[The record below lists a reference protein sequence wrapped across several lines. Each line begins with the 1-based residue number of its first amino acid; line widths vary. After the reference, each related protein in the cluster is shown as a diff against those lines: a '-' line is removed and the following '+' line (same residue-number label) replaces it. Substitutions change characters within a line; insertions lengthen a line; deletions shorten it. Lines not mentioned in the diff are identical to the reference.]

1 MAENGH
7 AFWNPSGIESVIACP
22 GKKALEQGRPDTANE
37 HAASGTA
44 SHQVLTWALQRGK
57 DASDWVGITI
67 NLDVN
72 GRVIG
77 ALDLTTP
84 VEYSFKVDD
93 ERADRVQVCIDYVR
107 NLMALDPQAII
118 FVDKKVSHA
127 ARIGVPPEHGTG
139 TLDVAVLLPTL
150 RKLYGIDYK
159 DGRGYVSA
167 GSVVDGPNGQVACY
181 MGGLVDM
188 LSIAHD
194 FDDFELVLAIVQP
207 RCSQVPQEHSMT
219 LAELDA
225 WFDQVAKPAIL
236 RSRVAVDTY
245 RPKGDAVT
253 QLEWEETFLKPG
265 DAQCQYCRAK
275 ATCPALRDDVVETVF
290 GAPMATAED
299 FGALKATT
307 LQHILAPDAEPTTW
321 GGQPINAWIGM
332 ALDKVDLIEDW
343 CKALRAEAERRML
356 AGETVPG
363 YELVQGKQG
372 NRSWVD
378 EAAAEAYLKTVLRT
392 NELVY
397 DFKLISPTS
406 AEKLAGINPK
416 TGEPKKLKP
425 GDEKPLIGP
434 RQWPKLKELIQRKPG
449 RPHVAPIGTGREPV
463 RLPTAADDF
472 DVIEGAVTEV
482 KDSMAQSDQHAL
494 QEVKADEPFDFS

>member
-7 AFWNPSGIESVIACP
+7 AFWNPSGIESVIACA
-22 GKKALEQGRPDTANE
+22 GKKALEQGRPDTTNE

-57 DASDWVGITI
+57 DASDWVGVTI

-72 GRVIG
+72 GRVIQ
-77 ALDLTTP
+77 AMDLTTTAA
-84 VEYSFKVDD
+84 YSFKVDD
-93 ERADRVQVCIDYVR
+93 ERADRIQVCIDYVR
-107 NLMALDPQAII
+107 NLMALDPQAVI
-118 FVDKKVSHA
+118 FIDKKVSHA
-127 ARIGVPPEHGTG
+127 ARIGVPADQGTG

-167 GSVVDGPNGQVACY
+167 GSVIDGPNGQVACY
-181 MGGLVDM
+181 MGGLVDL

-194 FDDFELVLAIVQP
+194 FDDYELVLAIVQP

-219 LAELDA
+219 LPELDA
-225 WFDQVAKPAIL
+225 WFDDVAKPAIL
-236 RSRVAVDTY
+236 RSRLAVDTY
-245 RPKGDAVT
+245 RPKGDAVA

-265 DAQCQYCRAK
+265 DSQCQYCRAK
-275 ATCPALRDDVVETVF
+275 APCPANRDDVTETVF

-299 FGALKATT
+299 FGAAEVVPIDPT
-307 LQHILAPDAEPTTW
+307 LWADQGAYAKWVGFCLT
-321 GGQPINAWIGM
+321 
-332 ALDKVDLIEDW
+332 KVDQIEDW
-343 CKALRAEAERRML
+343 CKAQRTEAERLML
-356 AGETVPG
+356 AGIDVPG
-363 YELVQGKQG
+363 HELVQGKQG
-372 NRSWVD
+372 NRSWTD
-378 EAAAEAYLKTVLRT
+378 EAEAAAYLKTVLRADA
-392 NELVY
+392 LVY

-425 GDEKPLIGP
+425 GEEKPPIGP

-482 KDSMAQSDQHAL
+482 QITGGALGGGMSDFG
-494 QEVKADEPFDFS
+494 QEVRRDASDFA